1 MRRPA
6 VAIVNW
12 NGGDDLLD
20 CLASIA
26 SQTLAAGEVVLVD
39 NGSTDGSADAAAA
52 RHPTIARLDLP
63 SNPGYGAAVNAAARA
78 TSGDPLVVLNPDV
91 ALHPEWLATVARAF
105 EDDPT
110 LGVAGTKLLFPDG
123 LVQHAGGIVRRP
135 LMLADHRRYRQP
147 DDPAEQAPV
156 DVDYVT
162 GAALA
167 LRRQCLAET
176 GGFDERYFLYFE
188 ETDLCWRAREA
199 GWRVRY
205 LPLAGAVHRE
215 SAVTHRDSPAYYRG
229 YHTGRIRFAL
239 KHVAPA
245 AFLGEL
251 VPAERARLA
260 SVVAVEELAGLRQ
273 AFLANAER
281 LADDPLL
288 GARSPELRPALAD
301 ALGQLAER
309 AIATAPTSLFAEP
322 GPSPLRA
329 VARVE
334 PRPFRSRLA
343 GVARL
348 RTAWNWMSTR
358 WYVAPI
364 LEQQNH
370 LNAELVAAIER
381 VEARLERLERR
392 EDVQASWLVE
402 LDRDLAALRRRLV
415 DRPR

>member
-1 MRRPA
+1 MSRPA
-6 VAIVNW
+6 VVVVNW
-12 NGGDDLLD
+12 NGGADLLD
-20 CLASIA
+20 CLASVA
-26 SQTLAAGEVVLVD
+26 AQTLAAGEVVLVD

-52 RHPTIARLDLP
+52 AHPAVARLDLP
-63 SNPGYGAAVNAAARA
+63 SNPGYGAAVNAAAAA

-91 ALHPEWLATVARAF
+91 TLAPEWLETVASAF
-105 EDDPT
+105 ADDPG
-110 LGVAGTKLLFPDG
+110 LGVAGAKLLFPDG

-135 LMLADHRRYRQP
+135 LMLADHRGYRQP
-147 DDPAEQAPV
+147 DDPAEQEPV

-167 LRRQCLAET
+167 IRRRCLAAT
-176 GGFDERYFLYFE
+176 GGFDEAYFLYFE

-205 LPLAGAVHRE
+205 LPRARAVHRE
-215 SAVTHRDSPAYYRG
+215 SAVTGRDSPGYYRG

-239 KHVAPA
+239 THLAPA

-251 VPAERARLA
+251 VPAERARLG
-260 SVVAVEELAGLRQ
+260 SVVSVEELIGLRE

-281 LADDPLL
+281 LADDPRL
-288 GARSPELRPALAD
+288 GARAPELRPALAD

-309 AIATAPTSLFAEP
+309 AVATPPTSLRAEP
-322 GPSPLRA
+322 RPSPLRA
-329 VARVE
+329 SARVE

-402 LDRDLAALRRRLV
+402 LDRDLAALRRRLA
-415 DRPR
+415 DRAR

>member
-1 MRRPA
+1 MRRPT
-6 VAIVNW
+6 VVVVNW
-12 NGGDDLLD
+12 NGGADLLD
-20 CLASIA
+20 CLASVA
-26 SQTLAAGEVVLVD
+26 AQTLEASEVLLVD

-63 SNPGYGAAVNAAARA
+63 ANPGYGAAVNAAASA

-91 ALHPEWLATVARAF
+91 TLAPEWLATVAPAF
-105 EDDPT
+105 EDDPR
-110 LGVAGTKLLFPDG
+110 LGVAGVKLLFPDG
-123 LVQHAGGIVRRP
+123 LVQHAGGILRRP

-147 DDPAEQAPV
+147 DDPTEQEPV

-167 LRRQCLAET
+167 IRRQCLVET
-176 GGFDERYFLYFE
+176 GGFDERFFLYFE

-205 LPLAGAVHRE
+205 VPRARAVHRE
-215 SAVTHRDSPAYYRG
+215 STVTVRDSPGYYRG

-239 KHVAPA
+239 KHLAPA
-245 AFLGEL
+245 AVLGEL
-251 VPAERARLA
+251 VPAERARLGSVA
-260 SVVAVEELAGLRQ
+260 SVEELAGLRQ
-273 AFLANAER
+273 AFLGNAER

-288 GARSPELRPALAD
+288 AARAPELRPALAD
-301 ALGQLAER
+301 ALEQLAER
-309 AIATAPTSLFAEP
+309 AIATAPTSLTAEP
-322 GPSPLRA
+322 RASPLRA
-329 VARVE
+329 AAHVE

-364 LEQQNH
+364 LEQQNR
-370 LNAELVAAIER
+370 LNAELVAALER

-402 LDRDLAALRRRLV
+402 LDRDLTALRRRLA
-415 DRPR
+415 DRAR